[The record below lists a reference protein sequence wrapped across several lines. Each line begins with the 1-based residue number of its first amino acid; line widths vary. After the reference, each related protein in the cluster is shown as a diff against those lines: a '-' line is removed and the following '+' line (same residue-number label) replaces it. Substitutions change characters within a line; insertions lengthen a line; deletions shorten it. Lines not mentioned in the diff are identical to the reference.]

1 MKCFV
6 MVHQFERTLG
16 ARGFSCAVCGVGHVS
31 IVTRARAGGLLPS
44 KRNEVFPSAAREK
57 KPLVPR
63 VVRARTTTDF
73 EN

>member
-16 ARGFSCAVCGVGHVS
+16 AVCGVGHVS

-44 KRNEVFPSAAREK
+44 KRNEVFPSAACEK